1 MYRRTQFHKL
11 RVFVHGGDG
20 LLMYRANKGVVAE
33 IFEQNWDP
41 LYKTPG
47 KGENN

>member
-1 MYRRTQFHKL
+1 MKTPLHEIGKL
-11 RVFVHGGDG
+11 HAPGDG